1 MTDETTLPPVK
12 EPNTWRVWLKRIYT
26 WGWAHT
32 VISGAL
38 LGAAC
43 GFVAGKIL

>member
-1 MTDETTLPPVK
+1 MTEDTLPPVK
-12 EPNTWRVWLKRIYT
+12 EPNTPRKFLRALWT

-32 VISGAL
+32 VVSAGII
-38 LGAAC
+38 GAAC